1 MNWLFVDGSI
11 IRQGIQAF
19 SWMLIHSLWQGLL
32 LAILAGMVMLFTKKA
47 RAIVR
52 YTIVTG
58 LLVTFLAGCGFTFL
72 YEWNHQQAAGTASS
86 IAGAWASLT
95 VLQDYGIHH
104 WPAAFARFCSGNAM
118 LIVISWFIVFSIK
131 CWQMGRAFGYVRR
144 IRTAN
149 HQQPGAY
156 WENKIAALTQQLQIK
171 RTVILLESG
180 ITKIPVVIGHLKP
193 VIYMPLGLLAQ
204 LPPDQVEAVLLHELA
219 HIRRNDY
226 LINLFQ
232 NLAETVFFFNP
243 GLLWVSSLI
252 KQEREHCCDDIALG
266 HTGNKKQFIQ
276 ALISFKEHVLYGK
289 NYAMAFPGRKNHL
302 LQRVT
307 RLIQNRN
314 NSLSGGEKIFLVGS
328 LFICFVLL
336 ATRPHIGPSAKQVV
350 ATTQERHS
358 PAESFTTIKQSEE
371 PVEKKTTTSSRK
383 QKDNATL
390 AENRQLVIKS
400 VQETEALYDIHT
412 HPIPYEQ
419 QVVMAPP
426 QQEEQLTQ
434 AEKDRRQAD
443 RDREQHERDKQQ
455 ADRDR
460 QQAEKDRQQA
470 EMDRLQAER
479 DRQQA
484 DRDRQQA
491 DRDRQQ
497 AENDRQQAER
507 DRIQADKDKAQAE
520 LDRRQAAQDR
530 QQAERDRINAEKDRA
545 AMNKRTS

>member
-1 MNWLFVDGSI
+1 MNWLFDGSV

-52 YTIVTG
+52 YTIITG
-58 LLVTFLAGCGFTFL
+58 LLVTFLAGCGYTYL
-72 YEWNHQQAAGTASS
+72 YEWNHQQATGTSAS
-86 IAGAWASLT
+86 IAGAWVSLT

-104 WPAAFARFCSGNAM
+104 LPAAFARFCSGNAM
-118 LIVISWFIVFSIK
+118 LIVISWFIVFSIR
-131 CWQMGRAFGYVRR
+131 CWQMGRAFRYVRR
-144 IRTAN
+144 IRTQN
-149 HQQPGAY
+149 HEQPGAY

-171 RTVILLESG
+171 RTVVLLESG

-252 KQEREHCCDDIALG
+252 KQEREHCCDDIALD

-307 RLIQNRN
+307 RLILNRN
-314 NSLSGGEKIFLVGS
+314 NSLSGPEKIFLAGS
-328 LFICFVLL
+328 LFICFALL
-336 ATRPHIGPSAKQVV
+336 ATKPHIGPSVKQV
-350 ATTQERHS
+350 ATTTQGHYA
-358 PAESFTTIKQSEE
+358 PAESFTATKEHKA
-371 PVEKKTTTSSRK
+371 PVEKGGVISGRK
-383 QKDNATL
+383 QKEKITL
-390 AENRQLVIKS
+390 SENTGPVLKS
-400 VQETEALYDIHT
+400 EQETGVQYEIHT
-412 HPIPYEQ
+412 HPALHEQ
-419 QVVMAPP
+419 QVVMPPP
-426 QQEEQLTQ
+426 QQADQLTQ

-443 RDREQHERDKQQ
+443 RDRDQHERDKQQ

-484 DRDRQQA
+484 DRDREQA

-497 AENDRQQAER
+497 AEKDRQQAER

-530 QQAERDRINAEKDRA
+530 QQAERDRINAEKDRT

>member
-1 MNWLFVDGSI
+1 MNWLFDGSV
-11 IRQGIQAF
+11 IRKGIQAL

-47 RAIVR
+47 RSIVR
-52 YTIVTG
+52 YTIITG
-58 LLVTFLAGCGFTFL
+58 LLVTFLAGCGYTFL
-72 YEWNHQQAAGTASS
+72 YEWNHQQAAGTSASM
-86 IAGAWASLT
+86 AGAWASLT

-104 WPAAFARFCSGNAM
+104 LPAVFTRFCSGNAM

-144 IRTAN
+144 IRTQD

-232 NLAETVFFFNP
+232 NLAETIFFFNP

-252 KQEREHCCDDIALG
+252 KQEREHCCDDIALD

-289 NYAMAFPGRKNHL
+289 NYAMAFPGRNNHL

-314 NSLSGGEKIFLVGS
+314 NSLSGPEKIFLAGS
-328 LFICFVLL
+328 LFICFALL
-336 ATRPHIGPSAKQVV
+336 ANKPQIGPSVKQV
-350 ATTQERHS
+350 ATTTQERYT
-358 PAESFTTIKQSEE
+358 PPESFTATKKV
-371 PVEKKTTTSSRK
+371 PVEEGEISSSRN
-383 QKDNATL
+383 QKEEITL
-390 AENRQLVIKS
+390 SAAIEPALKS
-400 VQETEALYDIHT
+400 EQETGIQYTVHT
-412 HPIPYEQ
+412 YPVLYEQ
-419 QVVMAPP
+419 QAVIEPP
-426 QQEEQLTQ
+426 QQVEQLSQTERERLQ
-434 AEKDRRQAD
+434 EEKDRQQAD
-443 RDREQHERDKQQ
+443 RDREQYERDLQR

-460 QQAEKDRQQA
+460 RQAEKDRHQA
-470 EMDRLQAER
+470 EMDRQQAER

-484 DRDRQQA
+484 DRDRL
-491 DRDRQQ
+491 Q
-497 AENDRQQAER
+497 AEKDRQQAER
-507 DRIQADKDKAQAE
+507 DRIQAEKDRVQAE
-520 LDRRQAAQDR
+520 LDRRQADKDR
-530 QQAERDRINAEKDRA
+530 EQAERDRINAEKDRA